1 MWHLQLEHQQGDHD
15 CKHGVAEK
23 HDTLKTQA
31 SFGFMFVHQFPF
43 AVDKSLHLHHHAKA
57 DEVTTT
63 LRRKTESF
71 SHSIKIRGV
80 EPRTATDHACIA
92 IRCSRL
98 IRAVRRIV
106 ANVNI
111 ITPLSD
117 IPRYVVNSP

>member
-1 MWHLQLEHQQGDHD
+1 
-15 CKHGVAEK
+15 
-23 HDTLKTQA
+23 
-31 SFGFMFVHQFPF
+31 
-43 AVDKSLHLHHHAKA
+43 
-57 DEVTTT
+57 DEITTT

-92 IRCSRL
+92 IRRSRL

-117 IPRYVVNSP
+117 IPRYVVNSPRVRLKTPHGREKHVAIVKRNRTIPIAESFGG